1 MQQVSQGLVSDAAW
15 KRGESILASSPGPL
29 CHPAATPLPSL
40 SPLPPVLQGL
50 PRETG
55 RLGLGHL
62 EPLLL

>member
-1 MQQVSQGLVSDAAW
+1 MQQVSQGLVLDAAG
-15 KRGESILASSPGPL
+15 KGRESILASSPGPL
-29 CHPAATPLPSL
+29 CHPAATPPASL

-50 PRETG
+50 PREMG